1 MRTNFFLSL
10 VAVLV
15 AVTGASAHHSF
26 SAEFDARQP
35 FKLTGTVTKVEW
47 ANPHV
52 FFHVDIVDEKTG
64 GTTNWAF
71 EMGNVNALMRAGW
84 TRTSLKAGDRVTV
97 EGSRARDGSPLG
109 NAATVVLAS
118 TGQRLFT
125 AQGNN

>member
-35 FKLTGTVTKVEW
+35 FKLTCTVTKVEW

-109 NAATVVLAS
+109 NAATVGLAS
-118 TGQRLFT
+118 TGQR
-125 AQGNN
+125 